1 MTRKVGMA
9 WGLLMAL
16 GPWLG
21 PADAA
26 PVSKKHTPP
35 KTSAAVETVQRYVAA
50 MAAGDKVAAGKLD
63 FACAYRL
70 ATATGSPPDSGQPA
84 ARPAASFPPD
94 SDPLYSACWEP
105 VAKAHAAVIQQTDQ
119 GVDTLWPGKGFL
131 VVFGENLARYPPS
144 LFVMDTLGASPP
156 A

>member
-1 MTRKVGMA
+1 MHRKVGLM

-26 PVSKKHTPP
+26 PVSKKNSPP
-35 KTSAAVETVQRYVAA
+35 KTSAAAETAQRYVAA

-63 FACAYRL
+63 FACAYRV
-70 ATATGSPPDSGQPA
+70 ATATSNQPT
-84 ARPAASFPPD
+84 ARPIASFPPD
-94 SDPLYSACWEP
+94 GDPLYSACWEP
-105 VAKAHAAVIQQTDQ
+105 IAKAHASVIQQTDQ

-131 VVFGENLARYPPS
+131 VVFGENLAR
-144 LFVMDTLGASPP
+144 
-156 A
+156 